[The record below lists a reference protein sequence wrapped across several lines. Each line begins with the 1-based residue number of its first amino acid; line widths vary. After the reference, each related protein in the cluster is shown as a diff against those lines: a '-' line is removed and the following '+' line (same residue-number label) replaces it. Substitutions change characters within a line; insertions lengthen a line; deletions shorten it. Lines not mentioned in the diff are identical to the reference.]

1 MGPPRA
7 YALVALVIG
16 LAVGLGLGL
25 GLELPRP
32 AVDGAEAATTSRVTW
47 RCLAEATSGMYLMIH
62 NASDGTVTATVTTYR
77 QSGGPPDLVW
87 PIDVHKRQTNSLGPG
102 GNAAAVEVR
111 GPSSLWVAAYNAN
124 NDGLLACYKKGG

>member
-7 YALVALVIG
+7 YALIALVIG

-25 GLELPRP
+25 GLPRP

-47 RCLAEATSGMYLMIH
+47 RCLAQATPNMYLVIH
-62 NASDGTVTATVTTYR
+62 NASDGSVVATVYAYR
-77 QSGGPPDLVW
+77 QAGGPPDLEW
-87 PIDVHKRQTNSLGPG
+87 PIDVHKRQTASLGPG
-102 GNAAAVEVR
+102 GNAVAVEVR

>member
-7 YALVALVIG
+7 YALIALVIG

-25 GLELPRP
+25 GLPRP

-47 RCLAEATSGMYLMIH
+47 RCLAQATSNMYLVIH
-62 NASDGTVTATVTTYR
+62 NASDGSVVATVYTYR
-77 QSGGPPDLVW
+77 QAGGPPDLTW
-87 PIDVHKRQTNSLGPG
+87 PIDVHKRQTASLGP

-111 GPSSLWVAAYNAN
+111 GPSSLVVGAYNAN

>member
-7 YALVALVIG
+7 YALIALVIG

-25 GLELPRP
+25 GLPRP
-32 AVDGAEAATTSRVTW
+32 AVDGAEAATTRRVTW
-47 RCLAEATSGMYLMIH
+47 RCLAQQTSNMYLVIH
-62 NASDGTVTATVTTYR
+62 NASNGSVVANVTTYR
-77 QSGGPPDLVW
+77 QAGGPPDLTW
-87 PIDVHKRQTNSLGPG
+87 PVDVHRRQTASLGP